1 MDPVNANGIRLRS
14 GGPHAG
20 RLLFTATHNA
30 YQGDIIVYS
39 DDGSPTAHT
48 PPHSL
53 PPLQV
58 TGALTTLCAG
68 L

>member
-39 DDGSPTAHT
+39 DDGAPTA
-48 PPHSL
+48 SL
-53 PPLQV
+53 
-58 TGALTTLCAG
+58 
-68 L
+68 

>member
-30 YQGDIIVYS
+30 YQGDITVYS
-39 DDGSPTAHT
+39 DDGPPTA
-48 PPHSL
+48 SL
-53 PPLQV
+53 
-58 TGALTTLCAG
+58 
-68 L
+68 